1 MWAEAQE
8 QIVKLKRS
16 LVKAQEKNV
25 RRLAVLAVAV
35 APGHCVLVLQL
46 CMLPVASQPQRV
58 PTHLR
63 ALAPTCPPRPAHP
76 HCPRSSSPTA

>member
-25 RRLAVLAVAV
+25 SWAWGGCAWCSGMACRSDGCKLAAVCGA
-35 APGHCVLVLQL
+35 A
-46 CMLPVASQPQRV
+46 ASA
-58 PTHLR
+58 
-63 ALAPTCPPRPAHP
+63 ALW
-76 HCPRSSSPTA
+76 SN

>member
-25 RRLAVLAVAV
+25 SGWRLQQ
-35 APGHCVLVLQL
+35 GG
-46 CMLPVASQPQRV
+46 RD
-58 PTHLR
+58 
-63 ALAPTCPPRPAHP
+63 
-76 HCPRSSSPTA
+76 

>member
-25 RRLAVLAVAV
+25 RQLA
-35 APGHCVLVLQL
+35 G
-46 CMLPVASQPQRV
+46 
-58 PTHLR
+58 
-63 ALAPTCPPRPAHP
+63 
-76 HCPRSSSPTA
+76 

>member
-25 RRLAVLAVAV
+25 SG
-35 APGHCVLVLQL
+35 APAGGRLQL
-46 CMLPVASQPQRV
+46 
-58 PTHLR
+58 
-63 ALAPTCPPRPAHP
+63 
-76 HCPRSSSPTA
+76 